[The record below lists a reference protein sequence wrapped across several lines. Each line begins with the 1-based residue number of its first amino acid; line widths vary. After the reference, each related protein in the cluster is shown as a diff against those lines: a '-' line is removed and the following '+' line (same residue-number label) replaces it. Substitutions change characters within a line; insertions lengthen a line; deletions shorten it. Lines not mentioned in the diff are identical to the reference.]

1 MADYADIV
9 DSFEAVATARTDI
22 EYFIYQRVSSLNGRV
37 QDKAYPM
44 ILLSSTPNTSR
55 GAVNSSYLPKS
66 KLYTF
71 NVFCYDLYNRADQRA
86 KSLQE
91 AQAVVDSI
99 LDKYLAQFS
108 RTNEAG
114 CNGFEL
120 INVESINGFLAHDV
134 HNDKLV
140 QATYSVTIRLDS
152 DCVE

>member
-9 DSFEAVATARTDI
+9 DSFDAVATARADI
-22 EYFIYQRVSSLNGRV
+22 NYFIYQRVSSLNGRV
-37 QDKAYPM
+37 QDKSYPM

-55 GAVNSSYLPKS
+55 GAINSSYLPKS

-71 NVFCYDLYNRADQRA
+71 NVFCYDTRNRADQRT

-91 AQAVVDSI
+91 SQATVDSI
-99 LDKYLAQFS
+99 LDKYIAQFA

-114 CNGFEL
+114 VNGFEL
-120 INVESINGFLAHDV
+120 VSVENINGFLAHDV

-140 QATYSVTIRLDS
+140 QATYSVTVRLDS